1 MDAPAAPS
9 GLFSQAGARIAATV
23 DFGGRYFAAAR
34 LDGLVMLSTWTVTL
48 NQIAAWTTPRVGA
61 LIGLDVGARF

>member
-1 MDAPAAPS
+1 
-9 GLFSQAGARIAATV
+9 
-23 DFGGRYFAAAR
+23 
-34 LDGLVMLSTWTVTL
+34 MLSTWTVTL